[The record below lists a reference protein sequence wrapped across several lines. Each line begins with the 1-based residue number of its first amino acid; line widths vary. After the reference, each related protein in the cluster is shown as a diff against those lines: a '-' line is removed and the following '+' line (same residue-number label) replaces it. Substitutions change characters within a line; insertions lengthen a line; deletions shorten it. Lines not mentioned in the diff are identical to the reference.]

1 MASFSSASGPT
12 PICTS
17 FLIPNLHCPTCVS
30 HVTSV
35 VNGLNTNAVVSDCS
49 IVNHIVTIAHGRNVS
64 VQLLG
69 ETLTSAGYEIFDTIW
84 DPTLDEKTSRP
95 AVQDARLEEAV
106 QRWDPRRHSQVDEAT
121 RLLHDANCEMCASS
135 GHANLESVTSTDT
148 GATRPEFI
156 ATLSVE
162 GMTCSSCV
170 GNVTKALQAIENVQ
184 QANVSLIGHSA
195 DVRFSAEDPDIY
207 AKQFVE
213 AIEDVGY
220 DAQLIEVRPAN
231 VKDSTKT
238 DSKEGSEVAAQ
249 RTISLRIEG
258 MHCSRCPVR
267 VLDAVRGMDV
277 DIKDHPTL
285 DSPILTL
292 SYVPVT
298 PKLTIRRII
307 DEIGAL
313 DPSFTITIH
322 KPKSVEQRS
331 REMLAKERRAIF
343 LRALFST
350 ITAIPTLIIGVIY
363 MNLVPKHDPGYMF
376 MMHRLHGVSR
386 AEWATFAMA
395 TPVYFFATDHFHRRT
410 LKELYALWG
419 PRSPAPIFKRF
430 YRFGSMNMLVSLGTT
445 IAFCSSLVELIVTAS
460 HPSEDLI
467 GSSKKSYFD
476 SVVFLT
482 MFLLLGRLAEA
493 QMKAK
498 SGDAI
503 SALGNLRP
511 TEASLVTLKD
521 GDVSNIETMNVDFI
535 ETGDLIRIPHGSS
548 PPCDGVVLDEKASF
562 DESSLTGES
571 RLVTKQKDDSVYS
584 GTINKGAAITIRV
597 TGPAGASMLDS
608 IISVVREGQSKRAP
622 MERIADLLTAYFVPV
637 IVLIAIITWMV
648 WLSLGLSGALPH
660 SYLDNDVGGWPFWS
674 LQFAIAVFVIAC
686 PCGLGLAAPTALFV
700 GGGLAAKRGILVKG
714 GGEAFQEASTMD
726 AVVFDKTGTLTEGLE
741 PKIAEHQ
748 VVDSGSGLDR
758 AIVLGV
764 LRSVE
769 QNSSHPLAKAA
780 VNFVNAEGDAAT
792 VSVSAAD
799 EIAGRGLKASF
810 DLAGSGGKTQYEA
823 LVGNEGLMR
832 DYGVEVSSTTA
843 ELLSSWKSSG
853 YSVILLACRETGN
866 QWRMEAAFAASDPLR
881 PEAAE
886 VVRSLR
892 AQGVEVWMLSGDNP
906 GTAIAVGKQ
915 VGIPPDN
922 IIAGV
927 LPAQKADKVKY
938 LMQSLKPRRGIGF
951 QSILSNKRNRA
962 TVAMVGDGIND
973 APALAAADIGIA
985 VASGSD
991 VAVQS
996 ASFVLVHSDLR
1007 AVLTL
1012 VSLSRVVFRRVIL
1025 NFFWAALY
1033 NMIALPVA
1041 AGVLYPVKTSSGN
1054 HIRLDPA
1061 WAALAMALSSI
1072 SVVAS
1077 SLLLRTRVFGLGFR
1091 EESG

>member
-1 MASFSSASGPT
+1 
-12 PICTS
+12 
-17 FLIPNLHCPTCVS
+17 
-30 HVTSV
+30 
-35 VNGLNTNAVVSDCS
+35 
-49 IVNHIVTIAHGRNVS
+49 
-64 VQLLG
+64 
-69 ETLTSAGYEIFDTIW
+69 
-84 DPTLDEKTSRP
+84 
-95 AVQDARLEEAV
+95 
-106 QRWDPRRHSQVDEAT
+106 
-121 RLLHDANCEMCASS
+121 
-135 GHANLESVTSTDT
+135 
-148 GATRPEFI
+148 
-156 ATLSVE
+156 
-162 GMTCSSCV
+162 
-170 GNVTKALQAIENVQ
+170 
-184 QANVSLIGHSA
+184 
-195 DVRFSAEDPDIY
+195 
-207 AKQFVE
+207 
-213 AIEDVGY
+213 
-220 DAQLIEVRPAN
+220 
-231 VKDSTKT
+231 
-238 DSKEGSEVAAQ
+238 
-249 RTISLRIEG
+249 
-258 MHCSRCPVR
+258 
-267 VLDAVRGMDV
+267 
-277 DIKDHPTL
+277 
-285 DSPILTL
+285 
-292 SYVPVT
+292 
-298 PKLTIRRII
+298 
-307 DEIGAL
+307 
-313 DPSFTITIH
+313 
-322 KPKSVEQRS
+322 
-331 REMLAKERRAIF
+331 
-343 LRALFST
+343 
-350 ITAIPTLIIGVIY
+350 
-363 MNLVPKHDPGYMF
+363 
-376 MMHRLHGVSR
+376 
-386 AEWATFAMA
+386 
-395 TPVYFFATDHFHRRT
+395 
-410 LKELYALWG
+410 
-419 PRSPAPIFKRF
+419 
-430 YRFGSMNMLVSLGTT
+430 
-445 IAFCSSLVELIVTAS
+445 
-460 HPSEDLI
+460 
-467 GSSKKSYFD
+467 
-476 SVVFLT
+476 
-482 MFLLLGRLAEA
+482 
-493 QMKAK
+493 
-498 SGDAI
+498 
-503 SALGNLRP
+503 
-511 TEASLVTLKD
+511 
-521 GDVSNIETMNVDFI
+521 
-535 ETGDLIRIPHGSS
+535 
-548 PPCDGVVLDEKASF
+548 
-562 DESSLTGES
+562 
-571 RLVTKQKDDSVYS
+571 
-584 GTINKGAAITIRV
+584 
-597 TGPAGASMLDS
+597 
-608 IISVVREGQSKRAP
+608 
-622 MERIADLLTAYFVPV
+622 
-637 IVLIAIITWMV
+637 
-648 WLSLGLSGALPH
+648 
-660 SYLDNDVGGWPFWS
+660 
-674 LQFAIAVFVIAC
+674 
-686 PCGLGLAAPTALFV
+686 
-700 GGGLAAKRGILVKG
+700 
-714 GGEAFQEASTMD
+714 MD

-799 EIAGRGLKASF
+799 EIAGKGLKASF
-810 DLAGSGGKTQYEA
+810 DLAASGGKTQYEA

-843 ELLSSWKSSG
+843 ELLNSWKSSG
-853 YSVILLACRETGN
+853 YSVILLACRETGK